1 MADNEN
7 KKPNEKVKNET
18 ISKEIKNERKKNT
31 ETKEITPNKKETNI
45 KKEETNGNYFTGI
58 IGAVIGGAIGAVP
71 WIIAYIYG
79 NMMIALLAILIAGGA
94 YYGYKICKGKMTKK
108 VTLIITII
116 SIIIVA
122 IVSLLIIPAILIHT
136 EGMNTNWA
144 TIEYLYQ
151 DEEFTSGIIRDTFI
165 AIVFTAVG
173 VAVINSSIKKDLE
186 EGVANKEQTPEEF
199 AKEKQE
205 AISKIKPIFEKY
217 NAVSKEH
224 TIDKIELEA
233 ELELNNIDKKLLTTL
248 QSVEIVK
255 KEKGKFYYN
264 SENENKEI
272 IPKKKMSKSNI
283 IAIIVAVIAII
294 AVIAIVI
301 YGYNKKNATIVY
313 NDGTVSF
320 EMNTTW
326 IEYSNYYAGGWNYY
340 KYISNMPLSNTNEI
354 DANEIDYTTYP
365 AMLNV
370 NYYELDT
377 NEYSSLQEIADYMAE
392 YINSAEDKPEY
403 EQEITKTEKGYE
415 VLKIK
420 AKYNTEPAQVEY
432 MYYILNGNTVATVDG
447 YSFTLNDEKELAK
460 VVENVANSF
469 DWVTVSE

>member
-1 MADNEN
+1 MKEN
-7 KKPNEKVKNET
+7 KKASGSYV
-18 ISKEIKNERKKNT
+18 
-31 ETKEITPNKKETNI
+31 
-45 KKEETNGNYFTGI
+45 TGI
-58 IGAVIGGAIGAVP
+58 IGAIIGGAIGAVP

-94 YYGYKICKGKMTKK
+94 YYGYKICKGKITKK
-108 VTLIITII
+108 VTIIITII

-122 IVSLLIIPAILIHT
+122 LVSLLIIPVILIHT
-136 EGMNTNWA
+136 EGMNTNLA
-144 TIEYLYQ
+144 TIQYLYQ
-151 DEEFTSGIIRDTFI
+151 DEEFTSAIIRDTLI

-173 VAVINSSIKKDLE
+173 VAVVNASIKKDLE
-186 EGVANKEQTPEEF
+186 EGVTNKEQTPEEF

-233 ELELNNIDKKLLTTL
+233 ELELNKIDKKLLETL

-264 SENENKEI
+264 AENENKEI
-272 IPKKKMSKSNI
+272 TPKKKMSKSNI
-283 IAIIVAVIAII
+283 IAIVVAVIAII
-294 AVIAIVI
+294 AVVAIII
-301 YGYNKKNATIVY
+301 YGYNQKNATIVY

-320 EMNTTW
+320 EMNATW

-354 DANEIDYTTYP
+354 DANEIDYSTYP

-370 NYYELDT
+370 NYYEIDT
-377 NEYSSLQEIADYMAE
+377 SEYSSIQDVADYMAE

-403 EQEITKTEKGYE
+403 EQEISKTEKGYD

-420 AKYNTEPAQVEY
+420 ATYNTDPAQVEY
-432 MYYILNGNTVATVDG
+432 MYYILNGNVMATVDG
-447 YSFTLNDEKELAK
+447 YSFTLSDEKELAK
-460 VVENVANSF
+460 VVADVANSF
-469 DWVTVSE
+469 EWVGVGVSE

>member
-1 MADNEN
+1 MKEN
-7 KKPNEKVKNET
+7 KKASGSYV
-18 ISKEIKNERKKNT
+18 
-31 ETKEITPNKKETNI
+31 
-45 KKEETNGNYFTGI
+45 TGI
-58 IGAVIGGAIGAVP
+58 IGAIIGGAIGAVP

-94 YYGYKICKGKMTKK
+94 YYGYKICKGKITKK
-108 VTLIITII
+108 VTIIITII

-122 IVSLLIIPAILIHT
+122 LVTLLIIPVILIHT
-136 EGMNTNWA
+136 EGMNTNLA
-144 TIEYLYQ
+144 TIQYLYQ
-151 DEEFTSGIIRDTFI
+151 DEEFTSAIIRDTLI

-173 VAVINSSIKKDLE
+173 VAVVNSSIKKDLE
-186 EGVANKEQTPEEF
+186 EGVTNKEQTPEEF

-233 ELELNNIDKKLLTTL
+233 ELELNKIDKKLLETL

-264 SENENKEI
+264 AENENKEI
-272 IPKKKMSKSNI
+272 TPKKKMSKSNI
-283 IAIIVAVIAII
+283 IAIVVAVIAII
-294 AVIAIVI
+294 AVVAIII
-301 YGYNKKNATIVY
+301 YGYNQKNATIVY

-320 EMNTTW
+320 EMNATW

-354 DANEIDYTTYP
+354 DANEIDYSTYP

-370 NYYELDT
+370 NYYEIDT
-377 NEYSSLQEIADYMAE
+377 SEYSSIQDVADYMAE

-403 EQEITKTEKGYE
+403 EQEISKTEKGYD

-420 AKYNTEPAQVEY
+420 ATYNTDPAQVEY
-432 MYYILNGNTVATVDG
+432 MYYILNGNVMATVDG
-447 YSFTLNDEKELAK
+447 YSFTLSDEKELAK
-460 VVENVANSF
+460 VVADVANSF
-469 DWVTVSE
+469 EWVGVGVSE

>member
-1 MADNEN
+1 MKEN
-7 KKPNEKVKNET
+7 KKA
-18 ISKEIKNERKKNT
+18 S
-31 ETKEITPNKKETNI
+31 
-45 KKEETNGNYFTGI
+45 GNYFTGI
-58 IGAVIGGAIGAVP
+58 IGAIIGGAIGAVP

-94 YYGYKICKGKMTKK
+94 YYGYKICKGKITKK
-108 VTLIITII
+108 VTIIITII

-122 IVSLLIIPAILIHT
+122 LVTLLIIPVILIHT
-136 EGMNTNWA
+136 EGMNTNLA
-144 TIEYLYQ
+144 TIQYLYQ
-151 DEEFTSGIIRDTFI
+151 DEEFTSGIIRDTLI
-165 AIVFTAVG
+165 AIIFTAVG
-173 VAVINSSIKKDLE
+173 VAVVNSSIKKDLE
-186 EGVANKEQTPEEF
+186 EGVTNKEQTPEEF

-205 AISKIKPIFEKY
+205 AINKIKPIFEKY
-217 NAVSKEH
+217 NAVTKEH

-233 ELELNNIDKKLLTTL
+233 ELELNKIDKKLLTTL

-264 SENENKEI
+264 AENENKEI
-272 IPKKKMSKSNI
+272 TPKKKMSKSNI
-283 IAIIVAVIAII
+283 VAIVVAVIAII

-301 YGYNKKNATIVY
+301 YGYNQKNATIVY

-320 EMNTTW
+320 EMNATW

-354 DANEIDYTTYP
+354 DANEIDYSTYP

-370 NYYELDT
+370 NYYDVDT
-377 NEYSSLQEIADYMAE
+377 SEYSSIQDVADYMAE

-403 EQEITKTEKGYE
+403 EQEISKTEKGYD

-420 AKYNTEPAQVEY
+420 ATYNTEPAQVEY
-432 MYYILNGNTVATVDG
+432 MYYILNGNVMATVDG
-447 YSFTLNDEKELAK
+447 YSFTLSDEKELAK
-460 VVENVANSF
+460 VVADVANSF
-469 DWVTVSE
+469 DWVGVGVSE

>member
-1 MADNEN
+1 MKEN
-7 KKPNEKVKNET
+7 KKASGSYV
-18 ISKEIKNERKKNT
+18 
-31 ETKEITPNKKETNI
+31 
-45 KKEETNGNYFTGI
+45 TGI
-58 IGAVIGGAIGAVP
+58 IGAIIGGAIGAVP

-94 YYGYKICKGKMTKK
+94 YYGYKICKGKITKK
-108 VTLIITII
+108 VTIIITII

-122 IVSLLIIPAILIHT
+122 LVSLLIIPVILIHT
-136 EGMNTNWA
+136 EGMNTNLA
-144 TIEYLYQ
+144 TIQYLYQ
-151 DEEFTSGIIRDTFI
+151 DEEFTSAIIRDTLI

-173 VAVINSSIKKDLE
+173 VAVVNASIKKDLE
-186 EGVANKEQTPEEF
+186 EGVTNKEQTPEEF

-233 ELELNNIDKKLLTTL
+233 ELELNKIDKKLLETL

-264 SENENKEI
+264 AENENKEI
-272 IPKKKMSKSNI
+272 TPKKKMSKSNI
-283 IAIIVAVIAII
+283 IAIVVAVIAII
-294 AVIAIVI
+294 AVVAIII
-301 YGYNKKNATIVY
+301 YGYNQKNATIVY
-313 NDGTVSF
+313 NDETVSF
-320 EMNTTW
+320 EMNATW

-354 DANEIDYTTYP
+354 DANEIDYSTYP

-370 NYYELDT
+370 NYYEIDT
-377 NEYSSLQEIADYMAE
+377 SEYSSIQDVADYMAE

-403 EQEITKTEKGYE
+403 EQEISKTEKGYD

-420 AKYNTEPAQVEY
+420 ATYNTDPAQVEY
-432 MYYILNGNTVATVDG
+432 MYYILNGNVMATVDG
-447 YSFTLNDEKELAK
+447 YSFTLSDEKELAK
-460 VVENVANSF
+460 VVADVANSF
-469 DWVTVSE
+469 EWVGVGVSE

>member
-1 MADNEN
+1 MKEN
-7 KKPNEKVKNET
+7 KKASGSY
-18 ISKEIKNERKKNT
+18 I
-31 ETKEITPNKKETNI
+31 
-45 KKEETNGNYFTGI
+45 TGI
-58 IGAVIGGAIGAVP
+58 IGAIIGGAIGAVP

-94 YYGYKICKGKMTKK
+94 YYGYKICKGKITKK
-108 VTLIITII
+108 VTIIITII

-122 IVSLLIIPAILIHT
+122 LVTLLIIPVILIHT
-136 EGMNTNWA
+136 EGMNTNLA
-144 TIEYLYQ
+144 TIQYLYQ
-151 DEEFTSGIIRDTFI
+151 DEEFTSGIIRDTLI

-173 VAVINSSIKKDLE
+173 VAVVNSSIKKDLE
-186 EGVANKEQTPEEF
+186 EGVTNKEQTPEEF

-217 NAVSKEH
+217 NAVTKEH

-233 ELELNNIDKKLLTTL
+233 ELELNKIDKKLLTTL

-264 SENENKEI
+264 AENENKEI
-272 IPKKKMSKSNI
+272 TPKKKMSKSNI
-283 IAIIVAVIAII
+283 VAIVVAVIAII

-301 YGYNKKNATIVY
+301 YGYNQKNATIVY

-320 EMNTTW
+320 EMNATW

-340 KYISNMPLSNTNEI
+340 KYISNMPLSNTNEF
-354 DANEIDYTTYP
+354 DANEIDYSTYP

-370 NYYELDT
+370 NYYDVDT
-377 NEYSSLQEIADYMAE
+377 SEYSSIQEVADYIAE

-403 EQEITKTEKGYE
+403 EQEISKTEKGYD

-420 AKYNTEPAQVEY
+420 ATYNTDPAQVEY
-432 MYYILNGNTVATVDG
+432 MYYILNGNVMATVDG
-447 YSFTLNDEKELAK
+447 YSFTLSDEKELAK
-460 VVENVANSF
+460 VVADVANSF
-469 DWVTVSE
+469 DWVEVGVSK

>member
-7 KKPNEKVKNET
+7 KKSNEEVNKKPVE
-18 ISKEIKNERKKNT
+18 KKNT
-31 ETKEITPNKKETNI
+31 ANQEKNKKVETKEISGSYI
-45 KKEETNGNYFTGI
+45 TGI
-58 IGAVIGGAIGAVP
+58 IGAIIGGAIGAVP

-94 YYGYKICKGKMTKK
+94 YYGYKICKGKITKK
-108 VTLIITII
+108 VTIIITII

-122 IVSLLIIPAILIHT
+122 LVTLLIIPVILIHT
-136 EGMNTNWA
+136 EGMNTNMA
-144 TIEYLYQ
+144 TIQYLYQ
-151 DEEFTSGIIRDTFI
+151 DEEFTSGIIRDTLI

-173 VAVINSSIKKDLE
+173 VAVVNSSIKKDLE
-186 EGVANKEQTPEEF
+186 EGVTNKEQTPEEF

-233 ELELNNIDKKLLTTL
+233 ELELNKIDKKLLETL

-264 SENENKEI
+264 AENENKEI
-272 IPKKKMSKSNI
+272 TPKKKMSKSNI
-283 IAIIVAVIAII
+283 IAIVVAVIAII
-294 AVIAIVI
+294 AVVAIII
-301 YGYNKKNATIVY
+301 YGYNQKNATIVY

-320 EMNTTW
+320 EMNATW

-354 DANEIDYTTYP
+354 DANEIDYSTYP

-370 NYYELDT
+370 NYYEIDT
-377 NEYSSLQEIADYMAE
+377 SEYSSIQDVADYMAE

-403 EQEITKTEKGYE
+403 EQEISKTEKGYD

-420 AKYNTEPAQVEY
+420 ATYNTDPAQVEY
-432 MYYILNGNTVATVDG
+432 MYYILNGNVMATVDG
-447 YSFTLNDEKELAK
+447 YSFTLSDEKELAK
-460 VVENVANSF
+460 VVADVANSF
-469 DWVTVSE
+469 EWVGVGVSE

>member
-1 MADNEN
+1 MKEN
-7 KKPNEKVKNET
+7 KKASGSY
-18 ISKEIKNERKKNT
+18 I
-31 ETKEITPNKKETNI
+31 
-45 KKEETNGNYFTGI
+45 TGI
-58 IGAVIGGAIGAVP
+58 IGAIIGGAIGAVP

-94 YYGYKICKGKMTKK
+94 YYGYKICKGKITKK
-108 VTLIITII
+108 VTIIITII

-122 IVSLLIIPAILIHT
+122 LVTLLIIPVILIHT
-136 EGMNTNWA
+136 EGMNTNLA
-144 TIEYLYQ
+144 TIQYLYQ
-151 DEEFTSGIIRDTFI
+151 DEEFTSAIIRDTLI

-173 VAVINSSIKKDLE
+173 VAVVNASIKKDLE
-186 EGVANKEQTPEEF
+186 EGVTNKEQTPEEF

-233 ELELNNIDKKLLTTL
+233 ELELNKIDKKLLETL

-264 SENENKEI
+264 AENENKEI
-272 IPKKKMSKSNI
+272 TPKKKMSKSNI
-283 IAIIVAVIAII
+283 IAIVVAVIAII
-294 AVIAIVI
+294 AVVAIII
-301 YGYNKKNATIVY
+301 YGYNQKNATIVY

-320 EMNTTW
+320 EMNATW

-354 DANEIDYTTYP
+354 DANEIDYSTYP

-370 NYYELDT
+370 NYYEIDT
-377 NEYSSLQEIADYMAE
+377 SEYSSIQDVADYMAE

-403 EQEITKTEKGYE
+403 EQEISKTEKGYD

-420 AKYNTEPAQVEY
+420 ATYNTDPAQVEY
-432 MYYILNGNTVATVDG
+432 MYYILNGNVMATVDG
-447 YSFTLNDEKELAK
+447 YSFTLSDEKELAK
-460 VVENVANSF
+460 VVADVANSF
-469 DWVTVSE
+469 DWVEVGVSE

>member
-1 MADNEN
+1 MKEN
-7 KKPNEKVKNET
+7 KKA
-18 ISKEIKNERKKNT
+18 S
-31 ETKEITPNKKETNI
+31 
-45 KKEETNGNYFTGI
+45 GNYFTGI
-58 IGAVIGGAIGAVP
+58 IGAIIGGAIGAVP

-94 YYGYKICKGKMTKK
+94 YYGYKICRGKITKK
-108 VTLIITII
+108 VTIIITII

-122 IVSLLIIPAILIHT
+122 LVTLLIIPVILIHT
-136 EGMNTNWA
+136 EGMNTNLA
-144 TIEYLYQ
+144 TIQYLYQ
-151 DEEFTSGIIRDTFI
+151 DEEFTSGIIRDTLI
-165 AIVFTAVG
+165 AIIFTAVG
-173 VAVINSSIKKDLE
+173 VAVVNSSIKKDLE
-186 EGVANKEQTPEEF
+186 EGVTNKEQTPEEF

-217 NAVSKEH
+217 NAVTKEH

-233 ELELNNIDKKLLTTL
+233 ELELNKIDKKLLTTL

-264 SENENKEI
+264 AENENKEI
-272 IPKKKMSKSNI
+272 TPKKKMSKSNI
-283 IAIIVAVIAII
+283 IAIVIAVIAII
-294 AVIAIVI
+294 AVVAIAI

-320 EMNTTW
+320 EMNATW

-354 DANEIDYTTYP
+354 DTNEIDYSTYP

-370 NYYELDT
+370 NYYDVDT
-377 NEYSSLQEIADYMAE
+377 SEYSSIQDVADYMTE

-403 EQEITKTEKGYE
+403 EQEISKTEKGYD

-420 AKYNTEPAQVEY
+420 ATYNTDPAQVEY
-432 MYYILNGNTVATVDG
+432 MYYILNGNVMATVDG
-447 YSFTLNDEKELAK
+447 YSFTLSDEKELAK
-460 VVENVANSF
+460 VVADVANSF
-469 DWVTVSE
+469 EWVGVGVSE

>member
-1 MADNEN
+1 MKEN
-7 KKPNEKVKNET
+7 KKASGSY
-18 ISKEIKNERKKNT
+18 I
-31 ETKEITPNKKETNI
+31 
-45 KKEETNGNYFTGI
+45 TGI
-58 IGAVIGGAIGAVP
+58 IGAIIGGAIGAVP

-79 NMMIALLAILIAGGA
+79 NMMIALLAILIAGGG
-94 YYGYKICKGKMTKK
+94 YYGYKICKGKITKK
-108 VTLIITII
+108 VTIIITII

-122 IVSLLIIPAILIHT
+122 LVTLLIIPVILIHT
-136 EGMNTNWA
+136 EGMNTNLA
-144 TIEYLYQ
+144 TIQYLYQ
-151 DEEFTSGIIRDTFI
+151 DEEFTSAIIRDTLI

-173 VAVINSSIKKDLE
+173 VAVVNSSIKKDLE
-186 EGVANKEQTPEEF
+186 EGVTNKEQTPEEF

-233 ELELNNIDKKLLTTL
+233 ELELNKIDKKLLETL

-264 SENENKEI
+264 AENENKEI
-272 IPKKKMSKSNI
+272 TPKKKMSKSNI
-283 IAIIVAVIAII
+283 IAIVVAVIAII
-294 AVIAIVI
+294 AVVAIII
-301 YGYNKKNATIVY
+301 YGYNQKNATIVY

-320 EMNTTW
+320 EMNATW

-354 DANEIDYTTYP
+354 DANEIDYSTYP

-370 NYYELDT
+370 NYYEIDT
-377 NEYSSLQEIADYMAE
+377 SEYSSIQDVADYMAE

-403 EQEITKTEKGYE
+403 EQEISKTEKGYD

-420 AKYNTEPAQVEY
+420 ATYNTDPAQVEY
-432 MYYILNGNTVATVDG
+432 MYYILNGNVMATVDG
-447 YSFTLNDEKELAK
+447 YSFTLSDEKELAK
-460 VVENVANSF
+460 VVADVANSF
-469 DWVTVSE
+469 EWVGVGVSE

>member
-1 MADNEN
+1 MKES
-7 KKPNEKVKNET
+7 KKA
-18 ISKEIKNERKKNT
+18 S
-31 ETKEITPNKKETNI
+31 
-45 KKEETNGNYFTGI
+45 GNYFTGI
-58 IGAVIGGAIGAVP
+58 IGAIIGGAIGAVP

-94 YYGYKICKGKMTKK
+94 YYGYKICKGKITKK
-108 VTLIITII
+108 VTIIITII

-122 IVSLLIIPAILIHT
+122 LVTLLIIPVILIHT
-136 EGMNTNWA
+136 EGMNTNLA
-144 TIEYLYQ
+144 TIQYLYQ
-151 DEEFTSGIIRDTFI
+151 DEEFTSGIIRDTLI
-165 AIVFTAVG
+165 AIIFTAVG
-173 VAVINSSIKKDLE
+173 VAVVNSSIKKDLE
-186 EGVANKEQTPEEF
+186 EGVTNKEQTPEEF

-217 NAVSKEH
+217 NAVTKEH

-233 ELELNNIDKKLLTTL
+233 ELELNKIDKKLLTTL

-264 SENENKEI
+264 AENENKEI
-272 IPKKKMSKSNI
+272 TPKKKMSKSNI
-283 IAIIVAVIAII
+283 IAIVIAVIAII
-294 AVIAIVI
+294 AVVAIAI

-320 EMNTTW
+320 EMNATW

-354 DANEIDYTTYP
+354 DANEIDYSTYP

-370 NYYELDT
+370 NYYEVDT
-377 NEYSSLQEIADYMAE
+377 SEYSSIQEVADYMAE
-392 YINSAEDKPEY
+392 YINSAEDKLEY
-403 EQEITKTEKGYE
+403 EQEISKTEKGYD

-420 AKYNTEPAQVEY
+420 ATYNTDPAQVEY
-432 MYYILNGNTVATVDG
+432 MYYILNGNVMATVDG
-447 YSFTLNDEKELAK
+447 YSFTLSDEKELAK
-460 VVENVANSF
+460 VVADVANSF
-469 DWVTVSE
+469 DWVGVGVSE

>member
-1 MADNEN
+1 MKEN
-7 KKPNEKVKNET
+7 KKASGSYV
-18 ISKEIKNERKKNT
+18 
-31 ETKEITPNKKETNI
+31 
-45 KKEETNGNYFTGI
+45 TGI
-58 IGAVIGGAIGAVP
+58 IGAIIGGAIGAVP

-94 YYGYKICKGKMTKK
+94 YYGYKICKGKITKK
-108 VTLIITII
+108 VTIIITII

-122 IVSLLIIPAILIHT
+122 LVTLLIIPVILIHT
-136 EGMNTNWA
+136 EGMNTNMA
-144 TIEYLYQ
+144 TIQYLYK
-151 DEEFTSGIIRDTFI
+151 DEEFTSAIIRDTLI

-173 VAVINSSIKKDLE
+173 VAVVNSSIKKDLE
-186 EGVANKEQTPEEF
+186 EGVTNKEQTPEEF

-233 ELELNNIDKKLLTTL
+233 ELELNKIDKKLLTTL

-264 SENENKEI
+264 TENENKEI
-272 IPKKKMSKSNI
+272 TPKKKISKSNI
-283 IAIIVAVIAII
+283 IAIVVAVIAII
-294 AVIAIVI
+294 AVVAIVI
-301 YGYNKKNATIVY
+301 YGYNQKNETIVY

-320 EMNTTW
+320 EMNATW

-354 DANEIDYTTYP
+354 DANEIDYSTYP

-370 NYYELDT
+370 NYYDVDT
-377 NEYSSLQEIADYMAE
+377 SEYSSIQDVADYMTE

-403 EQEITKTEKGYE
+403 EQEISKTEKGYD

-420 AKYNTEPAQVEY
+420 ATYNTDPAQVEY
-432 MYYILNGNTVATVDG
+432 MYYILNGNVMATVDG
-447 YSFTLNDEKELAK
+447 YSFTLSDEKELAK
-460 VVENVANSF
+460 VVADVANSF
-469 DWVTVSE
+469 EWVGVGVSE

>member
-1 MADNEN
+1 MKEN
-7 KKPNEKVKNET
+7 KKA
-18 ISKEIKNERKKNT
+18 S
-31 ETKEITPNKKETNI
+31 
-45 KKEETNGNYFTGI
+45 GNYFTGI
-58 IGAVIGGAIGAVP
+58 IGAIIGGAIGAVP

-94 YYGYKICKGKMTKK
+94 YYGYKICKGKITKK
-108 VTLIITII
+108 VTIIITII

-122 IVSLLIIPAILIHT
+122 LVTLLIIPVILIHT
-136 EGMNTNWA
+136 EGMNTNLA
-144 TIEYLYQ
+144 TIQYLYQ
-151 DEEFTSGIIRDTFI
+151 DEEFTSGIIRDTLI
-165 AIVFTAVG
+165 AIIFTAVG
-173 VAVINSSIKKDLE
+173 VAVVNSSIKKDLE
-186 EGVANKEQTPEEF
+186 EGVTNKEQTPEEF

-217 NAVSKEH
+217 NAVTKEH

-233 ELELNNIDKKLLTTL
+233 ELELNKIDKKLLTTL

-264 SENENKEI
+264 AENENKEI
-272 IPKKKMSKSNI
+272 TPKKKMSKSNI
-283 IAIIVAVIAII
+283 VAIVVAVIAII

-301 YGYNKKNATIVY
+301 YGYNQKNATIVY

-320 EMNTTW
+320 EMNATW

-354 DANEIDYTTYP
+354 DANEIDYSTYP

-370 NYYELDT
+370 NYYEVDT
-377 NEYSSLQEIADYMAE
+377 SEYSSIQDVADYMTE

-403 EQEITKTEKGYE
+403 EQEISKTEKGYD

-420 AKYNTEPAQVEY
+420 ATYDTDPAQVEY
-432 MYYILNGNTVATVDG
+432 MYYILNGNVMATVDG
-447 YSFTLNDEKELAK
+447 YSFTLSDEKELAK
-460 VVENVANSF
+460 VVADVANSF
-469 DWVTVSE
+469 EWVGVGVSE

>member
-1 MADNEN
+1 MKEN
-7 KKPNEKVKNET
+7 KKARGSYV
-18 ISKEIKNERKKNT
+18 
-31 ETKEITPNKKETNI
+31 
-45 KKEETNGNYFTGI
+45 TGI
-58 IGAVIGGAIGAVP
+58 IGAIIGGAIGAVP

-94 YYGYKICKGKMTKK
+94 YYGYKICKGKITKK
-108 VTLIITII
+108 VTIIITII

-122 IVSLLIIPAILIHT
+122 LVTLLIIPVILIHT
-136 EGMNTNWA
+136 EGMNTNLA
-144 TIEYLYQ
+144 TIQYLYQ
-151 DEEFTSGIIRDTFI
+151 DEEFTSAIIRDTLI

-173 VAVINSSIKKDLE
+173 VAVVNASIKKDLE
-186 EGVANKEQTPEEF
+186 EGVTNKEQTPEEF

-233 ELELNNIDKKLLTTL
+233 ELELNKIDKKLLETL

-264 SENENKEI
+264 AENENKEI
-272 IPKKKMSKSNI
+272 TPKKKMSKSNI
-283 IAIIVAVIAII
+283 IAIVVAVIAII
-294 AVIAIVI
+294 AVVAIII
-301 YGYNKKNATIVY
+301 YGYNQKNATIVY

-320 EMNTTW
+320 EMNATW

-354 DANEIDYTTYP
+354 DANEIDYSTYP

-370 NYYELDT
+370 NYYEIDT
-377 NEYSSLQEIADYMAE
+377 SEYSSIQDVADYMAE

-403 EQEITKTEKGYE
+403 EQEISKTEKGYD

-420 AKYNTEPAQVEY
+420 ATYNTDPAQVEY
-432 MYYILNGNTVATVDG
+432 MYYILNGNVMATVDG
-447 YSFTLNDEKELAK
+447 YSFTLSDEKELAK
-460 VVENVANSF
+460 VVADVANSF
-469 DWVTVSE
+469 EWVGVGVSE

>member
-1 MADNEN
+1 MKES
-7 KKPNEKVKNET
+7 KKA
-18 ISKEIKNERKKNT
+18 S
-31 ETKEITPNKKETNI
+31 
-45 KKEETNGNYFTGI
+45 GNYFTGI
-58 IGAVIGGAIGAVP
+58 IGAIIGGAIGAVP

-94 YYGYKICKGKMTKK
+94 YYGYKICKGKITKK
-108 VTLIITII
+108 VTIIITII

-122 IVSLLIIPAILIHT
+122 LVTLLIIPVILIHT
-136 EGMNTNWA
+136 EGMNTNLA
-144 TIEYLYQ
+144 TIQYLYQ
-151 DEEFTSGIIRDTFI
+151 DEEFTSAIIRDTLI

-173 VAVINSSIKKDLE
+173 VAVVNSSIKKDLE
-186 EGVANKEQTPEEF
+186 EGVTNKEQTPEEF

-233 ELELNNIDKKLLTTL
+233 ELELNKIDKKLLETL

-264 SENENKEI
+264 AENENKEI
-272 IPKKKMSKSNI
+272 TPKKKMSKSNI
-283 IAIIVAVIAII
+283 IAIVVAVIAII
-294 AVIAIVI
+294 AVVAIII
-301 YGYNKKNATIVY
+301 YGYNQKNATIVY

-320 EMNTTW
+320 EMNATW

-354 DANEIDYTTYP
+354 DANEIDYSTYP

-370 NYYELDT
+370 NYYEVDT
-377 NEYSSLQEIADYMAE
+377 SEYSSIQEVADYMAE

-403 EQEITKTEKGYE
+403 EQEISKTEKGYD

-420 AKYNTEPAQVEY
+420 ATYNTDPAQVEY
-432 MYYILNGNTVATVDG
+432 MYYILNGNVMATVDG
-447 YSFTLNDEKELAK
+447 YSFTLSDEKELAK
-460 VVENVANSF
+460 VVADVANSF
-469 DWVTVSE
+469 EWVGVGVSE

>member
-1 MADNEN
+1 MKEN
-7 KKPNEKVKNET
+7 KKASGSYV
-18 ISKEIKNERKKNT
+18 
-31 ETKEITPNKKETNI
+31 
-45 KKEETNGNYFTGI
+45 TGI
-58 IGAVIGGAIGAVP
+58 IGAIIGGAIGAVP

-94 YYGYKICKGKMTKK
+94 YYGYKICKGKITKK
-108 VTLIITII
+108 VTIIITII

-122 IVSLLIIPAILIHT
+122 LVTLLIIPVILIHT
-136 EGMNTNWA
+136 EGMNTNLA
-144 TIEYLYQ
+144 TIQYLYQ
-151 DEEFTSGIIRDTFI
+151 DEEFTSAIIRDTLI

-173 VAVINSSIKKDLE
+173 VAVVNASIKKDLE
-186 EGVANKEQTPEEF
+186 EGVTNKEQTPEEF

-233 ELELNNIDKKLLTTL
+233 ELELNKIDKKLLETL

-264 SENENKEI
+264 AENENKEI
-272 IPKKKMSKSNI
+272 TPKKKMSKSNI
-283 IAIIVAVIAII
+283 IAIVVAVIAII
-294 AVIAIVI
+294 AVVAIII
-301 YGYNKKNATIVY
+301 YGYNQKNATIVY

-320 EMNTTW
+320 EMNATW

-354 DANEIDYTTYP
+354 DANEIDYSTYP

-370 NYYELDT
+370 NYYEIDT
-377 NEYSSLQEIADYMAE
+377 SEYSSIQDVADYMAE

-403 EQEITKTEKGYE
+403 EQEISKTEKGYD

-420 AKYNTEPAQVEY
+420 ATYNTEPAQVEY
-432 MYYILNGNTVATVDG
+432 MYYILNGNVMATVDG
-447 YSFTLNDEKELAK
+447 YSFTLSDEKELAK
-460 VVENVANSF
+460 VVADVANSF
-469 DWVTVSE
+469 EWVGVGVSE

>member
-1 MADNEN
+1 MKEN
-7 KKPNEKVKNET
+7 KKASGSYV
-18 ISKEIKNERKKNT
+18 
-31 ETKEITPNKKETNI
+31 
-45 KKEETNGNYFTGI
+45 TGI
-58 IGAVIGGAIGAVP
+58 IGAIIGGTIGAVP

-94 YYGYKICKGKMTKK
+94 YYGYKICKGKITKK
-108 VTLIITII
+108 VTIIITII

-122 IVSLLIIPAILIHT
+122 LVTLLIIPVILIHT
-136 EGMNTNWA
+136 EGMNTNMA
-144 TIEYLYQ
+144 TIQYLYQ
-151 DEEFTSGIIRDTFI
+151 DEEFTSGIIRDTLI

-173 VAVINSSIKKDLE
+173 VAVVNSSIKKDLE
-186 EGVANKEQTPEEF
+186 EGVTNKEQTPEEF

-233 ELELNNIDKKLLTTL
+233 ELELNKIDKKLLTTL

-264 SENENKEI
+264 AENENKEI
-272 IPKKKMSKSNI
+272 TPKKKISKSNI
-283 IAIIVAVIAII
+283 IAIVVAVIAII
-294 AVIAIVI
+294 AVVAIVI
-301 YGYNKKNATIVY
+301 YGYNQKNETIVY

-320 EMNTTW
+320 EMNATW

-354 DANEIDYTTYP
+354 DANEIDYSTYP

-370 NYYELDT
+370 NYYEIDT
-377 NEYSSLQEIADYMAE
+377 SEYSSIQDVADYMAE

-403 EQEITKTEKGYE
+403 EQEISKTEKGYD

-420 AKYNTEPAQVEY
+420 ATYNTDPAQVEY
-432 MYYILNGNTVATVDG
+432 MYYILNGNVMATVDG
-447 YSFTLNDEKELAK
+447 YSFTLSDERELAK
-460 VVENVANSF
+460 VVADVANSF
-469 DWVTVSE
+469 EWVTVSE

>member
-1 MADNEN
+1 MADNEDKKSNEEVN
-7 KKPNEKVKNET
+7 KKPVE
-18 ISKEIKNERKKNT
+18 KKNT
-31 ETKEITPNKKETNI
+31 ANQEKNKKVETKEISGSYI
-45 KKEETNGNYFTGI
+45 TGI
-58 IGAVIGGAIGAVP
+58 IGAIIGGAIGAVP

-94 YYGYKICKGKMTKK
+94 YYGYKICKGKITKK
-108 VTLIITII
+108 VTIIITII

-122 IVSLLIIPAILIHT
+122 LVTLLIIPVILIHT
-136 EGMNTNWA
+136 EGMNTNMA
-144 TIEYLYQ
+144 TIQYLYK
-151 DEEFTSGIIRDTFI
+151 DEEFTSAIIRDTLI

-173 VAVINSSIKKDLE
+173 VAVVNSSIKKDLE
-186 EGVANKEQTPEEF
+186 EGVTNKEQTPEEF

-233 ELELNNIDKKLLTTL
+233 ELELNKIDKKLLTTL

-264 SENENKEI
+264 TENENKEI
-272 IPKKKMSKSNI
+272 TPKKKISKSNI
-283 IAIIVAVIAII
+283 IAIVVAVIAII
-294 AVIAIVI
+294 AVVAIVI
-301 YGYNKKNATIVY
+301 YGYNQKNETIVY

-320 EMNTTW
+320 EMNATW

-354 DANEIDYTTYP
+354 DANEIDYSTYP

-370 NYYELDT
+370 NYYDVDT
-377 NEYSSLQEIADYMAE
+377 SEYSSIQDVADYMTE

-403 EQEITKTEKGYE
+403 EQEISKTEKGYD

-420 AKYNTEPAQVEY
+420 ATYNTDPAQVEY
-432 MYYILNGNTVATVDG
+432 MYYILNGNVMATVDG
-447 YSFTLNDEKELAK
+447 YSFTLSDEKELAK
-460 VVENVANSF
+460 VVADVANSF
-469 DWVTVSE
+469 EWVGVGVSE

>member
-1 MADNEN
+1 MKEN
-7 KKPNEKVKNET
+7 KKA
-18 ISKEIKNERKKNT
+18 S
-31 ETKEITPNKKETNI
+31 
-45 KKEETNGNYFTGI
+45 GNYFTGI
-58 IGAVIGGAIGAVP
+58 IGAIIGGAIGAVP

-94 YYGYKICKGKMTKK
+94 YYGYKICKGKITKK
-108 VTLIITII
+108 VTIIITII

-122 IVSLLIIPAILIHT
+122 LVTLLIIPVILIHT
-136 EGMNTNWA
+136 EGMNTNLA
-144 TIEYLYQ
+144 TIQYLYQ
-151 DEEFTSGIIRDTFI
+151 DEEFTSAIIRDTLI

-173 VAVINSSIKKDLE
+173 VAVVNSSIKKDLE
-186 EGVANKEQTPEEF
+186 EGVTNKEQTPEEF

-233 ELELNNIDKKLLTTL
+233 ELELNKIDKKLLTTL

-264 SENENKEI
+264 AENENKEI
-272 IPKKKMSKSNI
+272 TPKKKMSKSNI
-283 IAIIVAVIAII
+283 VAIVVAVIAII

-301 YGYNKKNATIVY
+301 YGYNQKNATIVY

-320 EMNTTW
+320 EMNATW

-340 KYISNMPLSNTNEI
+340 KYISNMPLANTNEI
-354 DANEIDYTTYP
+354 DANEIDYSTYP

-370 NYYELDT
+370 NYYDVDT
-377 NEYSSLQEIADYMAE
+377 SEYSSIQEVADYMAE

-403 EQEITKTEKGYE
+403 EQEISKTEKGYD

-420 AKYNTEPAQVEY
+420 ATYNTDPAQVEY
-432 MYYILNGNTVATVDG
+432 MYYILNGDVMATVDG
-447 YSFTLNDEKELAK
+447 YSFTLSDEKELAK
-460 VVENVANSF
+460 VVADVANSF
-469 DWVTVSE
+469 EWVGVGVSE